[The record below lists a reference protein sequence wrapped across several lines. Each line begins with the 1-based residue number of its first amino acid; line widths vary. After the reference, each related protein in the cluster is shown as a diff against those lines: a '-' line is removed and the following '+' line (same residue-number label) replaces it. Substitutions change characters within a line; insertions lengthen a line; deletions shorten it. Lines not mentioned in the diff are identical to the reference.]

1 MEEIG
6 GMIVHAEAP
15 QAALDKGLA
24 AHAENLANITRLI
37 QYGAG
42 VLKKL
47 QAEAEQLGPR
57 AEQAGA
63 GAVRE
68 EVRES
73 LAGAGAVVGDA
84 ARSALRPMLADAV
97 ALIGEA
103 RRAGMSLDEKVE
115 RFSNRMLAIMAAS
128 GIGAVMLVAFGVW
141 VALAWQRSEIASLEQ
156 EKADL
161 RGEVAAMASVAQI
174 GARDANEPN
183 HPTRQRAAIEMQ
195 IKDYFVP
202 LSGELRMGSGVAS
215 RVDVAEI
222 VRKKWADIGC
232 SGTDEI
238 TVICYIQVQAPELA
252 ASSDTDGAGDLG
264 FASYGLNEV

>member
-1 MEEIG
+1 
-6 GMIVHAEAP
+6 
-15 QAALDKGLA
+15 
-24 AHAENLANITRLI
+24 
-37 QYGAG
+37 

-84 ARSALRPMLADAV
+84 ARTALRPVMDDAV

-103 RRAGMSLDEKVE
+103 RRAGKVLDEQAA
-115 RFSNRMLAIMAAS
+115 RFSNRMLAIVAVSA
-128 GIGAVMLVAFGVW
+128 IGAVMLVAFSVW

-161 RGEVAAMASVAQI
+161 RGEIADMTEVSQKMQAQGLKIEFGDCKEANGRTRRCVAVQP
-174 GARDANEPN
+174 G
-183 HPTRQRAAIEMQ
+183 TQR
-195 IKDYFVP
+195 
-202 LSGELRMGSGVAS
+202 
-215 RVDVAEI
+215 
-222 VRKKWADIGC
+222 W
-232 SGTDEI
+232 GTE
-238 TVICYIQVQAPELA
+238 QAPFYVLK
-252 ASSDTDGAGDLG
+252 G
-264 FASYGLNEV
+264 Y

>member
-1 MEEIG
+1 MGNESDGGARMEEIG
-6 GMIVHAEAP
+6 GMIVHAEAA

-24 AHAENLANITRLI
+24 AHAENVANITRLI

-84 ARSALRPMLADAV
+84 ARAALRPVMADV
-97 ALIGEA
+97 VGVIGEA
-103 RRAGMSLDEKVE
+103 HRAGMSLEEKGDQ
-115 RFSNRMLAIMAAS
+115 FSNRMLAIMAVSA
-128 GIGAVMLVAFGVW
+128 IGALMLVAFGVW

-156 EKADL
+156 EKLDL
-161 RGEVAAMASVAQI
+161 RGEIAAMEATARRMQAEGLKIEFLQCADDNGRNHLCVAGKPGQK
-174 GARDANEPN
+174 RP
-183 HPTRQRAAIEMQ
+183 
-195 IKDYFVP
+195 
-202 LSGELRMGSGVAS
+202 
-215 RVDVAEI
+215 
-222 VRKKWADIGC
+222 W
-232 SGTDEI
+232 GTE
-238 TVICYIQVQAPELA
+238 QAPFYVLK
-252 ASSDTDGAGDLG
+252 G
-264 FASYGLNEV
+264 Y

>member
-1 MEEIG
+1 MGNESDGGARMEEIG
-6 GMIVHAEAP
+6 AMIVHAEGA

-24 AHAENLANITRLI
+24 AHAENVVNITRLI
-37 QYGAG
+37 QYGGG

-84 ARSALRPMLADAV
+84 ARTALRPVMADVVAV
-97 ALIGEA
+97 IGQA
-103 RRAGMSLDEKVE
+103 HRAGMSLDEKAE

-161 RGEVAAMASVAQI
+161 RGEIAAMESVAQNMQAQGLKI
-174 GARDANEPN
+174 EFGNCTEANGRVRRCVAVQPG
-183 HPTRQRAAIEMQ
+183 TQR
-195 IKDYFVP
+195 
-202 LSGELRMGSGVAS
+202 
-215 RVDVAEI
+215 
-222 VRKKWADIGC
+222 W
-232 SGTDEI
+232 GTE
-238 TVICYIQVQAPELA
+238 QAPFYVLK
-252 ASSDTDGAGDLG
+252 G
-264 FASYGLNEV
+264 Y

>member
-6 GMIVHAEAP
+6 AMIVHAEAV
-15 QAALDKGLA
+15 QAALDKGFA
-24 AHAENLANITRLI
+24 AHAENVVNITRLI
-37 QYGAG
+37 QYGGG

-84 ARSALRPMLADAV
+84 ARAALRPVMADVVAV
-97 ALIGEA
+97 IGQA
-103 RRAGMSLDEKVE
+103 HRAGISLDEKADQ
-115 RFSNRMLAIMAAS
+115 FSNRMLAIMAVS

-141 VALAWQRSEIASLEQ
+141 VALAWQRSEIASLAQ

-161 RGEVAAMASVAQI
+161 RGEIAAMESVAQNMRAQGLKI
-174 GARDANEPN
+174 EFGDCKDNGR
-183 HPTRQRAAIEMQ
+183 TRVCVAVQP
-195 IKDYFVP
+195 V
-202 LSGELRMGSGVAS
+202 LRH
-215 RVDVAEI
+215 
-222 VRKKWADIGC
+222 W
-232 SGTDEI
+232 GTD
-238 TVICYIQVQAPELA
+238 QAPFYVLK
-252 ASSDTDGAGDLG
+252 G
-264 FASYGLNEV
+264 Y

>member
-1 MEEIG
+1 MGNESDGGARMEEIG
-6 GMIVHAEAP
+6 AMIVHAEAA

-24 AHAENLANITRLI
+24 AHAENVANITRLI

-84 ARSALRPMLADAV
+84 ARAALRPVMADVVAV
-97 ALIGEA
+97 IGQA
-103 RRAGMSLDEKVE
+103 HRAGMSLDEKAA

-161 RGEVAAMASVAQI
+161 RGEIAAMTEVSQKMQSQGLKIEFQDCKEANGRMRRCVAVQP
-174 GARDANEPN
+174 G
-183 HPTRQRAAIEMQ
+183 MS
-195 IKDYFVP
+195 FF
-202 LSGELRMGSGVAS
+202 GS
-215 RVDVAEI
+215 
-222 VRKKWADIGC
+222 
-232 SGTDEI
+232 
-238 TVICYIQVQAPELA
+238 VQAPFYVLK
-252 ASSDTDGAGDLG
+252 G
-264 FASYGLNEV
+264 Y